1 MSYNIDNSNGFV
13 SLKLTNIG
21 RQMLASGQLT
31 FNQWALGDSEI
42 NYDREE
48 VVETNS
54 GDVAF
59 SANTKILRPKDKQ
72 PNIKYFV
79 STGSTVFNPITNA
92 NINVVKA
99 LVNNKATERGF
110 FSGSTGAYNTLT
122 TSDYTKLTGTV
133 TEAEINGTDTI
144 DLGASGATIGD
155 KLLIVVSNGTLGDI
169 TGNTNNTPVPYLWYD
184 VQDNVS
190 GTTIQLDRNLPD
202 ISSGGSV
209 NITYY
214 VYGGGEVKDVFGTG
228 NTASYWD
235 TGTLSF
241 STGCD
246 VTNDDV
252 PVWNMN
258 NVWSEDIAGFTG
270 VTSSVNE
277 GYQRFGS
284 YDYLGTKDPYLGFD
298 LDSDSANALAQVCEG
313 VSNIDGVR
321 KAISV
326 LHYTNNTISN
336 LYGESFYIDG
346 NTNKLL
352 RVDLPTVMYHRYSGS
367 TASGVTQGMSFV
379 SDTVLKFEPNTDI
392 EYYDLLE
399 DETLINSGRTA
410 NVVGR
415 VYPQLK
421 VVIFTDDEIVAT
433 MSYKSNRNWTL
444 PALEAVLAPPAGGAG
459 SGVLAKGEV
468 MYVTYALE
476 TTSGLTNTLPCQS
489 YVKVENTS
497 NASKDVDFNISD
509 VDLLPYMRKI
519 ESGWDGTG
527 FYAHNFKLLYQIVS
541 DASIRPSS
549 DAWKEVDFTSTS
561 ITGGAGETIDPTLLE
576 TQNPALI
583 GFKLDS
589 TKVATAVDYEL
600 NTKLNLPDI
609 NSPEKLQFGDER
621 FFYGNINTYIGATI
635 YKTIFL
641 INVNA
646 NQFIQTTNPTKV
658 NTTNIRV
665 SEVGIY
671 DNNNNLVLIGK
682 LSRPVELVSG
692 RTITMELSID
702 F

>member
-13 SLKLTNIG
+13 SVKLTNIG

-54 GDVAF
+54 TDVAF

-110 FSGSTGAYNTLT
+110 FSGTTGSYNTLT
-122 TSDYTKLTGTV
+122 TSEYVKLTGTV
-133 TEAEINGTDTI
+133 TEAEIDGTDTI
-144 DLGASGATIGD
+144 DLGSTGSTVGD
-155 KLLIVVSNGTLGDI
+155 KLLVVVSNGTLGDI
-169 TGNTNNTPVPYLWYD
+169 TGNTNNTPAPYLWYD
-184 VQDNVS
+184 VQDLT
-190 GTTIQLDRNLPD
+190 GTTVELDRNLPD
-202 ISSGGSV
+202 ISAGGSV

-214 VYGGGEVKDVFGTG
+214 VYSGGEVKDAFGTG

-258 NVWSEDIAGFTG
+258 NVWSEDIY
-270 VTSSVNE
+270 V
-277 GYQRFGS
+277 
-284 YDYLGTKDPYLGFD
+284 GTKDPYLGFD
-298 LDSDSANALAQVCEG
+298 LDSDSTNALAQVCEG
-313 VSNIDGVR
+313 VSNLDGVR

-336 LYGESFYIDG
+336 LYGESFYIDAT
-346 NTNKLL
+346 TNKLL
-352 RVDLPTVMYHRYSGS
+352 RVDLPTLMYHRYSGS

-379 SDTVLKFEPNTDI
+379 SDTVLKFEPTTDI

-399 DETLINSGRTA
+399 DSTLISSGRTA

-444 PALEAVLAPPAGGAG
+444 PALDAVLAPPAGGIG
-459 SGVLAKGEV
+459 SGVLAKDEV
-468 MYVTYALE
+468 MYLTYVLE
-476 TTSGLTNTLPCQS
+476 TTSGLTNSIPCQS

-519 ESGWDGTG
+519 ESGWDGKG
-527 FYAHNFKLLYQIVS
+527 FYAHNFKLLYQIVPNS
-541 DASIRPSS
+541 STRPSS

-561 ITGGAGETIDPTLLE
+561 ITSGAGETIDPTLLE

-621 FFYGNINTYIGATI
+621 FLYGNIDTYIGATI

-641 INVNA
+641 ININA